1 MTSRHFSSM
10 ALQVV
15 TLATQDERDRL
26 AMVIMQLDMA
36 LSLARTNSLEDVVT
50 HLEAA
55 LCEAQHLYEN
65 LLN

>member
-1 MTSRHFSSM
+1 MTTRRLSSD

-15 TLATQDERDRL
+15 TLAAQDERERL

-36 LSLARTNSLEDVVT
+36 LSLARTTALENVET

-55 LCEAQHLYEN
+55 LKEAQQLYEQ